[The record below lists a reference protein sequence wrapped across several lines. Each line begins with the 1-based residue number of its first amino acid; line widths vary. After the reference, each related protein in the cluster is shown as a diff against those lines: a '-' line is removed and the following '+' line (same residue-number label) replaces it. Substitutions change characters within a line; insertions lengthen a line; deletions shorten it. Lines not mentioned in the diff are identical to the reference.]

1 MPLFEYV
8 GPYDEVIV
16 PTVGLVKKG
25 EPVDLSPDLAEGVSP
40 ELFKKTNKKTAK
52 AVVETPAVNESEPVT
67 ETAPVVVET
76 PTLPPAKKWTP
87 KTAKN

>member
-1 MPLFEYV
+1 LPLFEYV

-25 EPVDLSPDLAEGVSP
+25 EPVELSPDLAEGASP

-52 AVVETPAVNESEPVT
+52 AVVDSPAGEE
-67 ETAPVVVET
+67 E
-76 PTLPPAKKWTP
+76 
-87 KTAKN
+87 